1 MPTCVTADRFFTGSR
16 ILRLVN
22 TRGELSLMFSAE
34 LLPVQIKLFDV
45 LKESIGIVSKI
56 SKFRFLLWQIIEK
69 MRKLLA
75 YALRTKFD

>member
-1 MPTCVTADRFFTGSR
+1 
-16 ILRLVN
+16 
-22 TRGELSLMFSAE
+22 MFSAE